1 MNGKNKH
8 THMHTIAG
16 TPLRTSLW
24 RTRTG
29 EALELMGWDSRA
41 WDSGDVRVGLFGS
54 TGWNLL
60 TREQQVIAGLLG
72 FSMETWGPSAQAKR
86 GQPIWPAWTAAATR
100 SRSAAS
106 PTCAAR

>member
-60 TREQQVIAGLLG
+60 TREQQVIAG
-72 FSMETWGPSAQAKR
+72 
-86 GQPIWPAWTAAATR
+86 
-100 SRSAAS
+100 
-106 PTCAAR
+106 